1 MMNIL
6 HSDLRRLDLN
16 LLLVFDALLRRRS
29 VSAAA
34 DELAMSPSA
43 LSHAL
48 ARLRAALGDDLF
60 VRIGH
65 AMQPTAY
72 AERLASA
79 VSAALET
86 LSQGLA
92 EAGGFQPERSERAFV
107 IAVTDYTAFAVM
119 PRLLARLQ
127 LAAPSVRFK
136 LVHSRGRESAE
147 GLAAGRIDFALGY
160 VEDIAEPAAGIESFD
175 WLEDRYVAIAS
186 RGHPG
191 IRDRLS
197 LAQYLAARHVVV
209 TPWDETRGG
218 IDRALERQGLR
229 RDVALQLP
237 SVLAAPFIIAETE
250 WIMTLP
256 RLAARPEPGRGHR
269 PPRRA
274 VRHPV
279 LHPQGVQP
287 CAPWPQRRPRLA
299 ARAIARLRPCS
310 RLSQPICAV
319 LMSVMV
325 FPMSEAPLGARTG
338 WAAAELEMRLSCG
351 FNHARPS
358 RAIVR
363 AVAPREADASRME
376 RPAPLLHH
384 RAASGGTAP

>member
-147 GLAAGRIDFALGY
+147 DLAAGRIDFALGY

-256 RLAARPEPGRGHR
+256 RLAARTLSQ
-269 PPRRA
+269 A
-274 VRHPV
+274 AAIV
-279 LHPQGVQP
+279 LHDAPFDIPCYTLKVYSHARHGRSAAHDWLRAQLRA
-287 CAPWPQRRPRLA
+287 CAPASGL
-299 ARAIARLRPCS
+299 
-310 RLSQPICAV
+310 
-319 LMSVMV
+319 
-325 FPMSEAPLGARTG
+325 
-338 WAAAELEMRLSCG
+338 
-351 FNHARPS
+351 
-358 RAIVR
+358 
-363 AVAPREADASRME
+363 ASRS
-376 RPAPLLHH
+376 AP
-384 RAASGGTAP
+384 S